1 MSTEPNFEGEEMRLP
16 TTTQKEVAKETPAE
30 PKGIIL
36 LTLVVALVLILV
48 GLVYWYRMTHQVIIV
63 DDNPAT
69 RPAVETNREPET
81 TTATAQVETLG
92 VMSTSDEIS
101 AIEADLESTD
111 LQNLDA
117 ELLQIEA
124 ELLSVE

>member
-48 GLVYWYRMTHQVIIV
+48 GLVYWYRITHQVIIV
-63 DDNPAT
+63 DDNKAE

-81 TTATAQVETLG
+81 TTATAQVDTLG
-92 VMSTSDEIS
+92 VQSTSDEIS

-124 ELLSVE
+124 ELQSVE